1 MVMTTYSVDR
11 MQHKKLM
18 IVQKKGKVVNSE
30 DQLLAAA
37 VSHESVAYTGAT
49 VVCGRLTRCLTWC

>member
-1 MVMTTYSVDR
+1 MAMITYSVDR
-11 MQHKKLM
+11 MRHKKLL
-18 IVQKKGKVVNSE
+18 IVQKKGKLVE